1 MKEYNLTSNWRNF
14 VISKW
19 DSKGTGIIHLKGINK
34 YNLISNDSWCTFTP
48 AVFVKLAF
56 ETFKLDVYRKTKQ
69 KNKTKQK
76 QTNQKTKQPHI
87 VNIQGK
93 KTEEPHFGFTG
104 IIFKCCVMVN
114 DHIQRTAS
122 LTWFYFPFDGS
133 NCITNVFF
141 NEGKTHVQSDRS
153 VLEKL
158 KHSLIS
164 SC

>member
-14 VISKW
+14 VMSKW

-76 QTNQKTKQPHI
+76 QTNQKTKQTHI

-93 KTEEPHFGFTG
+93 NHTLALLVLFSNAVWWST
-104 IIFKCCVMVN
+104 IISRELLPLPGSIFPLMVPTVSQTYFSTRERLTFKV
-114 DHIQRTAS
+114 T
-122 LTWFYFPFDGS
+122 
-133 NCITNVFF
+133 
-141 NEGKTHVQSDRS
+141 
-153 VLEKL
+153 VLFWRN
-158 KHSLIS
+158 
-164 SC
+164 